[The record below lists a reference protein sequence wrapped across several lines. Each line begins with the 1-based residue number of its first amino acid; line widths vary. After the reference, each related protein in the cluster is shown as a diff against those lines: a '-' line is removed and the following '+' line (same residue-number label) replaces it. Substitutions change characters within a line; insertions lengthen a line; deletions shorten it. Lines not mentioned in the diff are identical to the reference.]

1 MNANFEGNADKVI
14 AAMREAVENALEECG
29 LQAEKYAKKLA
40 PVDTGRLRNSIAHK
54 VDASVQEVHI
64 GTNVEY
70 GIYQE
75 LGTGRYY
82 PGGRNTPWAYQDEKG
97 AWHWTRGSEAV
108 PFLKPA
114 VQDHRETYKNIM
126 EDSLKGK

>member
-1 MNANFEGNADKVI
+1 MKANFKGNADAVI

-54 VDASVQEVHI
+54 VDASAQEVYI

-70 GIYQE
+70 GVYQE

-97 AWHWTRGSEAV
+97 VWHWTRGNEAV

-114 VQDHRETYKNIM
+114 VQDHRQTYKNIM

>member
-1 MNANFEGNADKVI
+1 MKANFKGNADAVI
-14 AAMREAVENALEECG
+14 SAMREAVENALEECG

-54 VDASVQEVHI
+54 VDASAQEVYI

-70 GIYQE
+70 GVYQE

-97 AWHWTRGSEAV
+97 VWHWTRGNEAV

-114 VQDHRETYKNIM
+114 VQDHRQSYKNIM

>member
-1 MNANFEGNADKVI
+1 MNANFKGNADAVI

-40 PVDTGRLRNSIAHK
+40 PVDTGHLRNSIAHK
-54 VDASVQEVHI
+54 VDASAQEVYI

-70 GIYQE
+70 GVYQE

-97 AWHWTRGSEAV
+97 AWHWTRGNEAV

-126 EDSLKGK
+126 EDSIKGK